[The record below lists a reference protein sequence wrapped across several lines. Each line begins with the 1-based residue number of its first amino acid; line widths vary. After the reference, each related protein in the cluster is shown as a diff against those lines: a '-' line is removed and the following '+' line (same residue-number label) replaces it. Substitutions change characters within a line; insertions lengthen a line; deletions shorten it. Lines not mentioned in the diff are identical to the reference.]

1 MTTMQTKGA
10 KSGRLTAATADPV
23 RPSTLRAMRF
33 RTMAARP
40 STSPAAA
47 ALAFIALGFA
57 VAACGEDDEPA
68 ETGAAA
74 TTVEMPAP
82 TGPEATEASPEA
94 EPAEAGE
101 VGELSAEDEAAVAAV
116 VNAYVDGLVAR
127 DAEAV
132 CGLFEPGALPLRE
145 LPRRREDCAGSLS
158 ASIGY
163 ARRGGTPVWKRTTIS
178 ELNEVSVGPDRARVT
193 ATVTHVFADRKFPSV
208 EDDVVYLNRTDG
220 GWLLAK
226 PSGTL
231 YRAVG
236 YPEPPLRALTP
247 PED

>member
-1 MTTMQTKGA
+1 
-10 KSGRLTAATADPV
+10 
-23 RPSTLRAMRF
+23 MR
-33 RTMAARP
+33 TGMAAV
-40 STSPAAA
+40 AA
-47 ALAFIALGFA
+47 ALLLIALAFSL
-57 VAACGEDDEPA
+57 AACDGEEEPEGVDE
-68 ETGAAA
+68 AA
-74 TTVEMPAP
+74 TTVETPAP

-163 ARRGGTPVWKRTTIS
+163 ARPGGTPVWKRTTIS

-208 EDDVVYLNRTDG
+208 EDDVVYLNRADG
-220 GWLLAK
+220 DWLLAK

-236 YPEPPLRALTP
+236 YPEPPLRALSP
-247 PED
+247 PAG